1 MLRRILALSILALS
15 PLSWAADADPNATQ
29 ATPEQVVADFRADLM
44 ANRSDVMANSLTL
57 TSEQAA
63 KFWPMF
69 EEFQREQGQI
79 VEAQLKATKQYGE
92 HLADL
97 NDSEALAYVKA
108 LLARDAK
115 MNKLQ
120 TEWLAKFQ
128 GVVPVKTAARAIQ
141 LDRRLG
147 QVTQVGL
154 SSQIP
159 LVR

>member
-1 MLRRILALSILALS
+1 MLRRILALSILAMS
-15 PLSWAADADPNATQ
+15 PLSWSADDPNATQ

-44 ANRSDVMANSLTL
+44 ANRSDVMAHSLTL

-63 KFWPMF
+63 KFWPLF
-69 EEFQREQGQI
+69 EEFQKEQGQI
-79 VEAQLKATKQYGE
+79 VEEQLKATKQYGE

-97 NDSEALAYVKA
+97 SDSEALAYVKA
-108 LLARDAK
+108 LLTRDAQ

-120 TEWLAKFQ
+120 TRWLAKFQ

-159 LVR
+159 LVQ